1 VSSLLNLITGR
12 VTNPGAAL
20 TALTPNIG
28 DSFVVKNFDTTS
40 AKARLESMWAFG
52 ATAGVVRVFS
62 PLMHDDAQGI
72 RLRWTAADPSELLPD
87 EVEQVLYAQDQ
98 LNVQMSGGAAEV
110 DTLAMLVLYD
120 DIAGAQ
126 SQRLYTYDQIKPR
139 IQHFLGIE
147 CNLTTG
153 GVAGQYGG
161 AQAINQNFDV
171 LKANTDYAILG
182 YTADNNALAVGIT
195 GPDTSNFRVGGPVST
210 RHEITA
216 GWFIDLAKRSGRA
229 AIPVFNSANK
239 ANTIVDIVD
248 TAVAAA
254 RNISFICA
262 QLASA

>member
-1 VSSLLNLITGR
+1 MSSLLNLVTGR
-12 VTNPGAAL
+12 VTNPGATISAL
-20 TALTPNIG
+20 TANTG
-28 DSFVVKNFDTTS
+28 DSFVVKNFDTN
-40 AKARLESMWAFG
+40 AGKAYLESLWAFG
-52 ATAGVVRVFS
+52 GTAGVVRVFS

-72 RLRWTAADPSELLPD
+72 RLRYTASDPSELLPD

-110 DTLAMLVLYD
+110 DTLAMLILYD
-120 DIAGAQ
+120 QIAGAEAQ
-126 SQRLYTYDQIKPR
+126 KLYTYDQIKPR
-139 IQHFLGIE
+139 IRHFLGIE

-153 GVAGQYGG
+153 ATAGQYGG
-161 AQAINQNFDV
+161 AQAINANFDV

-182 YTADNNALAVGIT
+182 YQCDNNALAVGIT
-195 GPDTSNFRVGGPVST
+195 GPDTANFRVGGPVST

-216 GWFIDLAKRSGRA
+216 NWFIELAKRSGRP

-248 TAVAAA
+248 TATAAS